1 MTTTATQQKAVEQVE
16 VGDVVLQYGYR
27 YQVRQNIYDPYGNT
41 GSSPRHVL
49 VADALMSDAQ
59 AAKEGWIYTRG
70 MTLGH
75 RVGAQVTVE
84 VR

>member
-1 MTTTATQQKAVEQVE
+1 MTKQIPAKDVQ

-27 YQVRQNIYDPYGNT
+27 YRVTENVFDPYGNT
-41 GSSPRHVL
+41 GSQARHVL
-49 VADALMSDAQ
+49 VADAIMSDEQ
-59 AAKEGWIYTRG
+59 ARKEGWIYTRG

-75 RVGAQVTVE
+75 LPNALVTVE